1 MICQICKKEIKSNQA
16 LSKHIKNKHD
26 INQQYYYDL
35 YLKKEN
41 ENICSTCGKITP
53 FLCMSKGYQKHCCA
67 KCAQQ
72 DPNVNN
78 IFRNHNPQIHK
89 TKPNNKAIFKDVD
102 FTCKICNKHFTNNR
116 CISNHMRMHN
126 ISIQKYWLT
135 YQNNKCIICGKET
148 KFIDAA
154 SGYSQYCCAKHRNL
168 YLYGV
173 ENNPHKYDSRRIDI
187 EQQRKEFE
195 QQNNVISYCKALE
208 LYGQGWRAIQD
219 NINFVTFAGLKYI
232 PKNEL
237 YKIEEYNEIDHY
249 RNNSKEQS
257 LLDFISSF
265 YKGEIITH
273 CRKIISPLE
282 LDIYIP
288 DLKIAIEFNGVF
300 FHAIESG
307 IDINYHLNKSLM
319 CRNQNIRLI
328 HIYEF
333 ENFDEQKQL
342 LKDLILGQDNYPKN
356 DFNKNNFNNKIPK
369 PKIIYKDDRNTIYGA
384 GKLY

>member
-1 MICQICKKEIKSNQA
+1 M
-16 LSKHIKNKHD
+16 
-26 INQQYYYDL
+26 
-35 YLKKEN
+35 
-41 ENICSTCGKITP
+41 
-53 FLCMSKGYQKHCCA
+53 
-67 KCAQQ
+67 
-72 DPNVNN
+72 
-78 IFRNHNPQIHK
+78 
-89 TKPNNKAIFKDVD
+89 
-102 FTCKICNKHFTNNR
+102 
-116 CISNHMRMHN
+116 
-126 ISIQKYWLT
+126 
-135 YQNNKCIICGKET
+135 
-148 KFIDAA
+148 
-154 SGYSQYCCAKHRNL
+154 
-168 YLYGV
+168 
-173 ENNPHKYDSRRIDI
+173 
-187 EQQRKEFE
+187 
-195 QQNNVISYCKALE
+195 
-208 LYGQGWRAIQD
+208 
-219 NINFVTFAGLKYI
+219 KYI

-300 FHAIESG
+300 FHAIENG
-307 IDINYHLNKSLM
+307 TDINYHLNKSLM